1 MKTSVCVE
9 MIFTEVPFVKRI
21 EMAAKAG
28 FEAIE
33 FWNWDNK
40 DMPGI
45 KVAVQKVNIAI
56 ATFQLNRGGTLLNR
70 EDRSR
75 FVAGIQES
83 LAMAQEMG
91 AKQLFLLT
99 DELGEDR
106 SVKYQFPHL
115 SEEDKYDSVLEG
127 LKTLAPLAEKAGVA
141 LVLEPL
147 NTLVDHKGYWLNH
160 SAVGLELVRKVGS
173 PNIKLLFDCYH
184 MQIMEG
190 NLIETLIKNLDAIG
204 HVHVAD
210 VPGRHEPGTGE
221 INYGNVFKALKEAGY
236 KGYIGFEFAPTISS
250 QKAVARSLKLLG
262 R

>member
-1 MKTSVCVE
+1 MKASVCVE
-9 MIFTEVPFVKRI
+9 MIFTEVPFMKRI

-28 FEAIE
+28 FDAIE

-45 KVAVQKVNIAI
+45 KSTIQEVNIAI
-56 ATFQLNRGGTLLNR
+56 ATFQSNRGGTLINPK
-70 EDRSR
+70 DRSR
-75 FVAGIQES
+75 FVTGIQES

-106 SVKYQFPHL
+106 SVRYQFPHL
-115 SEEDKYDSVLEG
+115 SEEEKYDGVLEG
-127 LKTLAPLAEKAGVA
+127 LKTLAPLAEKAGVT

-160 SAVGLELVRKVGS
+160 SAVGFELVREVGS
-173 PNIKLLFDCYH
+173 PSIKLLFDCYH

-190 NLIETLIKNLDAIG
+190 NLIATLINNLDAIG
-204 HVHVAD
+204 HIHVAD

-221 INYGNVFKALKEAGY
+221 INYGNLFKALREADY
-236 KGYIGFEFAPTISS
+236 NGYIGFEFAPTIPS
-250 QKAVARSLKLLG
+250 QKAVAQSLKLLG